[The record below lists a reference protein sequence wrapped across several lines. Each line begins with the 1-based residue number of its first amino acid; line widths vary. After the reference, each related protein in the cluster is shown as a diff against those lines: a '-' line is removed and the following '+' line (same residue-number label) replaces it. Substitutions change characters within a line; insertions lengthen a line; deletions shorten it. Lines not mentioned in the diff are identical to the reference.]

1 MLAPHPH
8 KHNGRDFTPP
18 LQHPS
23 TKNNKRANNSP
34 PKRMHPLLHR
44 LQGKLPKRFAL
55 ALSGGVDSS
64 ALLTAAVQLRPRS
77 DILALT
83 VTTPYTATDES
94 ITAKKLCQKLG
105 ITHHV
110 ITLPIPE
117 SIQNNPQL
125 RCYHCKTEIFTQL
138 LGFAHKNGFHTLCDG
153 SIHDDLSEYR
163 PGRKAL
169 QELHITSPL
178 QEAQFSKTEVREL
191 ARALKLPPQLSNKPN
206 SACLLTRLEHDT
218 PININDLRRIETA
231 ENILHT
237 LGIINCR
244 VRLKAEHHAHIEL
257 RQLAPPKE
265 YWWESMSSQ
274 FQTLN
279 FTQITM
285 ENNATTQLG
294 HTQIDHDR
302 LERTG
307 APEVIYGAGKSSQ
320 QIIDIAEAMLAHGNN
335 VLATRLDAEKAVPIL
350 KHFPEAKYSTLA
362 ELLSITPHP
371 RPLSESFIAIVSAGT
386 SDQKIVEEA
395 ALTAEFLGSRVE
407 RIQDCGVAGIQRL
420 LNALPLIR
428 QARVI
433 IAIAGMEGALPS
445 VLAGL
450 VKTPVIAV
458 PTSIGYGT
466 NLEGI
471 TTLLAMM
478 TSCANGV
485 SVVNIDNG
493 FGAAYNAHLINS
505 PALFD

>member
-1 MLAPHPH
+1 
-8 KHNGRDFTPP
+8 
-18 LQHPS
+18 
-23 TKNNKRANNSP
+23 
-34 PKRMHPLLHR
+34 MHPLLQR
-44 LQGKLPKRFAL
+44 LQEQLPQRVAI

-64 ALLTAAVQLRPRS
+64 VLLTAAAQLRPSS

-83 VTTPYTATDES
+83 VSTPYTSADES
-94 ITAKKLCQKLG
+94 STAKKLCLQLG
-105 ITHHV
+105 ITHH
-110 ITLPIPE
+110 ILNLPIPE
-117 SIQNNPQL
+117 SIKNNPPL
-125 RCYHCKTEIFTQL
+125 RCYHCKTEIFQQL
-138 LGFAHKNGFHTLCDG
+138 RAFALKEGFQNLCDG

-169 QELHITSPL
+169 QELNIISPL
-178 QEAQFSKTEVREL
+178 QEAQFSKIEVREL

-218 PININDLRRIETA
+218 PININDLRRVETA
-231 ENILHT
+231 EKILHN

-244 VRLKAEHHAHIEL
+244 VRLKSTDHAHIEL
-257 RQLAPPKE
+257 RQLVPPKE
-265 YWWESMSSQ
+265 YWWESMFNQ
-274 FQTLN
+274 FQTLH

-285 ENNATTQLG
+285 ENNAITQLG
-294 HTQIDHDR
+294 HTQIDHER

-307 APEVIYGAGKSSQ
+307 APEVIYGAGKTSQ
-320 QIIDIAEAMLAHGNN
+320 QIIEIAESMLAHGSN
-335 VLATRLDAEKAVPIL
+335 VLATRLSAEKAEPIL
-350 KHFPEAKYSTLA
+350 KCFPAAQYSALA
-362 ELLSITPHP
+362 QLLSITPHS
-371 RPLSESFIAIVSAGT
+371 RPLSKSFIAIVSAGT

-407 RIQDCGVAGIQRL
+407 RIQDCGVAGIHRL

-450 VKTPVIAV
+450 VKVPVIAV

-466 NLEGI
+466 NLEGV

-493 FGAAYNAHLINS
+493 FGAAYNAHLVNS
-505 PALFD
+505 PERLD

>member
-1 MLAPHPH
+1 
-8 KHNGRDFTPP
+8 
-18 LQHPS
+18 
-23 TKNNKRANNSP
+23 
-34 PKRMHPLLHR
+34 
-44 LQGKLPKRFAL
+44 
-55 ALSGGVDSS
+55 
-64 ALLTAAVQLRPRS
+64 
-77 DILALT
+77 
-83 VTTPYTATDES
+83 
-94 ITAKKLCQKLG
+94 
-105 ITHHV
+105 
-110 ITLPIPE
+110 
-117 SIQNNPQL
+117 
-125 RCYHCKTEIFTQL
+125 
-138 LGFAHKNGFHTLCDG
+138 
-153 SIHDDLSEYR
+153 
-163 PGRKAL
+163 
-169 QELHITSPL
+169 
-178 QEAQFSKTEVREL
+178 
-191 ARALKLPPQLSNKPN
+191 
-206 SACLLTRLEHDT
+206 
-218 PININDLRRIETA
+218 
-231 ENILHT
+231 
-237 LGIINCR
+237 
-244 VRLKAEHHAHIEL
+244 
-257 RQLAPPKE
+257 
-265 YWWESMSSQ
+265 
-274 FQTLN
+274 
-279 FTQITM
+279 
-285 ENNATTQLG
+285 
-294 HTQIDHDR
+294 
-302 LERTG
+302 
-307 APEVIYGAGKSSQ
+307 
-320 QIIDIAEAMLAHGNN
+320 MLAHGNN